1 MEELQQIPWRVVLPV
16 LVALLGGLFGCILLL
31 MKFPAAR
38 YLGKLLL
45 GYAFLLLPFYDEA
58 FPVNEWQILSLLVL
72 VLYLYA
78 RSFFSQKNRFQFVH
92 LIPVA
97 MALGLFLTPLLVD
110 RIIGT
115 VVVIVYEVLI
125 FNLLQK
131 EAIQRGFQWFANPG
145 SRVVWFRNFVTLNVV
160 GLLFM
165 LTGWLTLIVLTGFV
179 LLLFVLVVYQS
190 FKESEFLTPIPI
202 GNKYQKSTLTPE
214 IKAAVLDKIEA
225 VMNSEFYLRDDAT
238 LSNLAKELGV
248 TTHHLSQVLNESLQ
262 ISFQDL
268 IARYRIRKAC
278 EILRD
283 EKQEQVKIESVAAMV
298 GYNSKSSFNAAFKR
312 RTGQTPTEYREAKSV
327 RTYGGT
333 PLSER
338 ERPSIEESRFSLNH
352 VFNLKLNPDMIRFSL
367 RNLRKHKLHSA
378 LNILGLSIGLSA
390 CLAIT
395 AYVHYELSYDRYHPD
410 AENTYRIALN
420 RIYPDYEKNLAI
432 TAPVLAPTLT
442 DELPEVLNYTRVIW
456 DDLMFGKVDDVMQ
469 EQRITAV
476 DSGFF
481 KVFDAKVI
489 SGSVDAELF
498 KREDAVIL
506 TETAA
511 RKYFG
516 DEDPVGEM
524 FNLQLPTE
532 KTKRVVRVEAVISDP
547 LPNSHFSYEVLTV
560 IRLMPLPPWF
570 FDNWGTWGAYSY
582 VKVQPGTDPVLLE
595 EKINGISDK
604 YQAVGDDSFDA
615 WREAGNA
622 YNYFLQPLTAIHL
635 TSNLM
640 EEYEA
645 NSSEAFVYFFALV
658 GVFILLMAVV
668 NFVNLA
674 TARASYRTLEVG
686 IRKAVGASRV
696 DLMSQFLLESTVIS
710 VIALL
715 IALPVTQMFLPRFNE
730 IIGKSLSLTA
740 LFSPANLML
749 LILTPFVLGIL
760 SGFYPALY
768 LSNFGPAA
776 VFQKLIVRRGKESL
790 RHLLVVGQFV
800 VAVVLI
806 AATVTVFR
814 QMHYMST
821 KPLGFDKDQLI
832 KIDKLP
838 FIGEKIQVFKQ
849 EAMKISGVRG
859 VSVTNF
865 PIDGIRA
872 GSTVSTVE
880 KPDNWVNTNYLTID
894 EHFIDAMGIQ
904 VIAGRNF
911 LPEEIGSTQ
920 GTERVLLN
928 KSAVHALGV
937 RPDEIVNQPLNE
949 TIGVD
954 VVVIGV
960 TEDFNYGSLHN
971 SVHPLQLSSYE
982 FEAPFRSATI
992 RLDPRERKAA
1002 IAALNEVWSNL
1013 APDKVFDF
1021 DYMDE
1026 ALAQY
1031 YEAERLTG
1039 KLFIIFSGFGIFV
1052 CCLGLFG
1059 LMGYVVE
1066 QRSKEVG
1073 IRKVMGARI
1082 RSIVLLL
1089 SRDYIRLVLISSVIA
1104 IPISWWGLNQW
1115 LEGFTYRI
1123 ENSIWIFLLAG
1134 LLVSAISWCTVAVYA
1149 FQAAKANPVESLR
1162 NE

>member
-1 MEELQQIPWRVVLPV
+1 
-16 LVALLGGLFGCILLL
+16 

-38 YLGKLLL
+38 HLGKLLL
-45 GYAFLLLPFYDEA
+45 GNSFLVLTYYSEA
-58 FPVNEWQILSLLVL
+58 FPIDSWQILPLLSVVL
-72 VLYLYA
+72 FFYT
-78 RSFFSQKNRFQFVH
+78 RSFFSQKNRFKYVHFV
-92 LIPVA
+92 PVA
-97 MALGLFLTPLLVD
+97 FSMGLFLTPLLID
-110 RIIGT
+110 RIIASGIVIWYAIL
-115 VVVIVYEVLI
+115 VV
-125 FNLLQK
+125 NLLQK
-131 EAIQRGFQWFANPG
+131 EADQRGFQWFVNPG
-145 SRVVWFRNFVTLNVV
+145 DRLLWFRNFIALNIA
-160 GLLFM
+160 GHLFL
-165 LTGWLTLIVLTGFV
+165 LTGWATMMLLLVFVTLILGM
-179 LLLFVLVVYQS
+179 VVYQS
-190 FKESEFLTPIPI
+190 FKESVFLTPIPI

-214 IKAAVLDKIEA
+214 IKAAVLEKIET
-225 VMNSEFYLRDDAT
+225 VMNAEFYLRDDAT

-312 RTGQTPTEYREAKSV
+312 RTGLTPTAYREAKSV
-327 RTYGGT
+327 RTYGET

-338 ERPSIEESRFSLNH
+338 ERPWNEDRQFSLNH
-352 VFNLKLNPDMIRFSL
+352 VFNFKLNKDMIRFSL
-367 RNLRKHKLHSA
+367 RNLRKNKLHST

-390 CLAIT
+390 CLAI
-395 AYVHYELSYDRYHPD
+395 ASYVHYELSYDNQHPD
-410 AENTYRIALN
+410 SENTYRIALN
-420 RIYPDYEKNLAI
+420 RIYPDYEKHLAI

-442 DELPEVLNYTRVIW
+442 DELPEVTYYTRVLW
-456 DDLMFGKVDDVMQ
+456 DDLMIGRVGDIMN

-481 KVFDAKVI
+481 DVFDAKI
-489 SGSVDAELF
+489 LSGSVTAEFF
-498 KREDAVIL
+498 KREDGIIL

-511 RKYFG
+511 KKYFG
-516 DEDPVGEM
+516 NEDPVGEM
-524 FNLQLPTE
+524 FHLQLPTE
-532 KTKRVVRVEAVISDP
+532 GEKRTVRVAAVISDP
-547 LPNSHFSYEVLTV
+547 LPNTHLSYEVLTV
-560 IRLMPLPPWF
+560 LQLMPLPPWF
-570 FDNWGTWGAYSY
+570 FDEWGTWGCYSY
-582 VKVQPGTDPVLLE
+582 VRTFPGTDPQLLQ
-595 EKINGISDK
+595 EKINGVAEK
-604 YQAVGDDSFDA
+604 YQGAGMEDFDA
-615 WREAGNA
+615 WLESGNR
-622 YNYFLQPLTAIHL
+622 YDYFVQPLTDIHL
-635 TSNLM
+635 TSNLS
-640 EEYEA
+640 EEFEA

-686 IRKAVGASRV
+686 IRKAVGASRLN
-696 DLMSQFLLESTVIS
+696 LMSQFLLESTVIS

-715 IALPVTQMFLPRFNE
+715 IAIPLTQMFLPRFNE

-740 LFSPANLML
+740 LLSPANLIIL
-749 LILTPFVLGIL
+749 LLTPFVLGIL

-776 VFQKLIVRRGKESL
+776 VFQKLIIRRGKESL
-790 RHLLVVGQFV
+790 RHLLVIGQFV

-838 FIGEKIQVFKQ
+838 FIGEKIHVFKQ
-849 EAMKISGVRG
+849 EAQNIPGVRG
-859 VSVTNF
+859 VTVTNY

-872 GSTVSTVE
+872 GSTVSTID
-880 KPDNWVNTNYLTID
+880 KPDGWVNTNFLTID
-894 EHFIDAMGIQ
+894 KEFLPTLGIQ
-904 VIAGRNF
+904 LVAGRNF
-911 LPEEIGSTQ
+911 LAGEAGKAEDGK
-920 GTERVLLN
+920 EKVLLN
-928 KSAVHALGV
+928 MSAVKALGMEPV
-937 RPDEIVNQPLNE
+937 DIINQPLNE
-949 TIGVD
+949 AAGFD
-954 VVVIGV
+954 VMVIGV
-960 TEDFNYGSLHN
+960 IEDFNYGSLHN
-971 SVHPLQLSSYE
+971 SVHPLQLSGIE

-992 RLDPRERKAA
+992 RLDPRERKAT
-1002 IAALNEVWSNL
+1002 IAALGEVWSAL

-1026 ALAQY
+1026 AMVQY

-1039 KLFIIFSGFGIFV
+1039 KLFVIFSGLGIFI
-1052 CCLGLFG
+1052 CCIGLFG

-1089 SRDYIRLVLISSVIA
+1089 SRDYIRLVLISSIIA
-1104 IPISWWGLNQW
+1104 IPIAWWGLNQW
-1115 LEGFTYRI
+1115 LESFTYRI
-1123 ENSIWIFLLAG
+1123 ENSIWIFLMAG
-1134 LLVSAISWCTVAVYA
+1134 FIVTIISWLTVALYA